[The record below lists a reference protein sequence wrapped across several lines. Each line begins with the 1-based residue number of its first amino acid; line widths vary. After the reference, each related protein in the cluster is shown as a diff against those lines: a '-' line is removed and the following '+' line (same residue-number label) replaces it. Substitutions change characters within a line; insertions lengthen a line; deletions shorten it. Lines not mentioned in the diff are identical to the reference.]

1 MKEMNQNY
9 KNKWMQL
16 PRNVVVGHDVI
27 NDTGN
32 VCKDLKLTGNALIVT
47 GAKTLKMAGKKVST
61 SLIDSG
67 FNVNM
72 TIVEKPTFD
81 EVLRV
86 EKLAGEDKASFLLGI
101 GGGKSID
108 IAKLASMHLDIPF
121 ISVPTAASHD
131 GIVSSRASII
141 RNNTTV
147 SESAHTPLGV
157 VADTTI
163 IAKAPYRLLAAGCG
177 DIISNYT
184 AVRDWELAHRLRDE
198 PFSEYASIISKL
210 TAKILIDSAELIRP
224 GLEESAWTVMKA
236 LVASGVAMSIAG
248 SSRPASGS
256 EHKFSHA
263 LDELAP
269 KPALH
274 GEQCGV
280 GTIMMMYL
288 HGGNWQEIKSSLKK
302 IGAPTNASELGIE
315 AGYIIEAL
323 LYAHKIRPDRYTIL
337 GTGLTREAA
346 EKVAK
351 ITKVI

>member
-1 MKEMNQNY
+1 MKEKNY

-16 PRNVVVGHDVI
+16 PRNVVVGHGVI
-27 NDTGN
+27 NDTGK
-32 VCKDLKLTGNALIVT
+32 VCKDLKLNGNALIVAGGT
-47 GAKTLKMAGKKVST
+47 TFKAAGKTAAVS
-61 SLIDSG
+61 LEDSG
-67 FNVNM
+67 FNVNFAKVENP
-72 TIVEKPTFD
+72 TLDEVNKVEKVSK
-81 EVLRV
+81 EV
-86 EKLAGEDKASFLLGI
+86 KAEFLLGV

-108 IAKLASMHLDIPF
+108 IAKLASMHLDLPF

-141 RNNTTV
+141 RNNKTV
-147 SESAHTPLGV
+147 SEAAQTPLAV
-157 VADTTI
+157 VADTGI
-163 IAKAPYRLLAAGCG
+163 IAAAPYRLLAAGCG

-210 TAKILIDSAELIRP
+210 TAKILIDSAGLIKP

-288 HGGNWQEIKSSLKK
+288 HGGDWQEIRAALKA

-315 AGYIIEAL
+315 EEYIIKAL
-323 LYAHKIRPDRYTIL
+323 LHAHKIRPERYTIL

-346 EKVAK
+346 EKVAR